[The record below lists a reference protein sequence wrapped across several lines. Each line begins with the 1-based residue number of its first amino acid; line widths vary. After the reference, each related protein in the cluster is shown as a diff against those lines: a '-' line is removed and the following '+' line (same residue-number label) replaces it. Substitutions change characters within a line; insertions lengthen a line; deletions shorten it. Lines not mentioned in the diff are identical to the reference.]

1 MASPP
6 SPPLPIT
13 SSTRPEVSC
22 PHRAEGQGGG
32 EWTGEEGDREVLD
45 LPKGCS
51 QGAGHS
57 RMLSA
62 EAQGQKLVVRE
73 LRGSGAP

>member
-1 MASPP
+1 MD
-6 SPPLPIT
+6 
-13 SSTRPEVSC
+13 
-22 PHRAEGQGGG
+22 
-32 EWTGEEGDREVLD
+32 GEEGDREVLD

>member
-1 MASPP
+1 M
-6 SPPLPIT
+6 
-13 SSTRPEVSC
+13 
-22 PHRAEGQGGG
+22 
-32 EWTGEEGDREVLD
+32 EERDREVLD
-45 LPKGCS
+45 QPKGCS

-62 EAQGQKLVVRE
+62 EARRQKLVVRE